1 MTKKRIIRIGVII
14 LLIVAALIVFNR
26 CTKNKNKPEWRTDS
40 TSDGSI
46 REVVTATGSLNPYVL
61 VEVGTEVSGKIE
73 RVYKDFNDRVR
84 QGELLAKLDTEIL
97 QTNLQSANND
107 LQRAQTALDEAELNY
122 NHAQELFNRGMTS
135 QYEKLSAKFKYDQA
149 VIAKN
154 TAQLSKQRAEKNLQ
168 NAYIKSPI
176 NGIIVSRDIEEGQ
189 TVAASMNAPTLFK
202 IANNLSQMQ
211 ITAAID
217 EADIGKIKIGMPV
230 EFTVDAY
237 PNENFEGS
245 VQQIRLN
252 PDTEQNVV
260 SYSVIIDAANPRQM
274 LLPGMT
280 TNVTI
285 VIQSKENVLRIPESA
300 TRFRP
305 SKEIWEQMGLKW
317 SDDLLSS
324 ARRGGRPGAGAAPSM
339 AQGSPTPQTG
349 RPGGA
354 RPDSSRAHGPR
365 GRGPR
370 GAAADSTRLGGS
382 PGANPG
388 MPTSRMGFALV
399 WVLKDGEPKP
409 VPVRTGISDGAYI
422 EVIEGIEP
430 GTTLVTGVNYKDAKQ
445 AAAAGSVTN
454 PTGGPGMGRRF

>member
-1 MTKKRIIRIGVII
+1 
-14 LLIVAALIVFNR
+14 
-26 CTKNKNKPEWRTDS
+26 
-40 TSDGSI
+40 
-46 REVVTATGSLNPYVL
+46 
-61 VEVGTEVSGKIE
+61 
-73 RVYKDFNDRVR
+73 
-84 QGELLAKLDTEIL
+84 
-97 QTNLQSANND
+97 
-107 LQRAQTALDEAELNY
+107 
-122 NHAQELFNRGMTS
+122 
-135 QYEKLSAKFKYDQA
+135 
-149 VIAKN
+149 
-154 TAQLSKQRAEKNLQ
+154 
-168 NAYIKSPI
+168 
-176 NGIIVSRDIEEGQ
+176 
-189 TVAASMNAPTLFK
+189 MNAPTLFK

-324 ARRGGRPGAGAAPSM
+324 ARRGGRPAPELLLDGKGAPLHKTGKPRWSVPEAPE
-339 AQGSPTPQTG
+339 QW
-349 RPGGA
+349 
-354 RPDSSRAHGPR
+354 SSRKEDLVVR
-365 GRGPR
+365 
-370 GAAADSTRLGGS
+370 AAVSTRRRSTRSKPFDTVECVCFGLGTHG
-382 PGANPG
+382 
-388 MPTSRMGFALV
+388 
-399 WVLKDGEPKP
+399 WEPKP